1 MGSIHHLTRYISK
14 PSKEASALKPLLK
27 TLDKDKTLDWK
38 SDHTT
43 AFYRILKLVSEIT
56 ENKQFDQNLE
66 TRVVCDASK
75 LEWSAALEHFT
86 QIGRVAISYVS
97 RFIKFLEKKYSLD
110 ELELS
115 GVLRETENFKFYL
128 YEKNSTI
135 ITDHQALISS

>member
-1 MGSIHHLTRYISK
+1 MLNRQTDAIAKLTPLKTFKQLKSCMGSIHHLTRYISK

-75 LEWSAALEHFT
+75 LE
-86 QIGRVAISYVS
+86 
-97 RFIKFLEKKYSLD
+97 
-110 ELELS
+110 
-115 GVLRETENFKFYL
+115 
-128 YEKNSTI
+128 
-135 ITDHQALISS
+135 